1 MLQISRSYQKLDQ
14 TFSFIGGLF
23 GTFSL
28 LLSFL
33 RLYSKYNYELDL
45 GDKIFK
51 QNHGG
56 SFGS

>member
-51 QNHGG
+51 QDHRG